1 MLNKRIISFAALS
14 LCITLLFSCL
24 LTASAKPESDTPY
37 IGYEY
42 NSNGK
47 SVAAPAGYYY
57 SGRIDGGDMRLSA
70 PLKSPTD
77 MYFGN
82 DGLIYLLDSGNSR
95 VIVLNKE
102 WKTVRVVENITDESG
117 ERYDF
122 TDACGVTADKSGG
135 IYIADTQHQRV
146 LVLTAD
152 GKLKTVLYKPETS
165 ILQEDVSCNFIKV
178 LTDEQGRI
186 YALADDVNIG
196 AMVYLPDGSFHTF
209 YGSNPVTKTADVIK
223 KYLLRRFMS
232 EKQLKGSLQYTAVNF
247 SNFDTAGGEF
257 IYTVTK
263 DQSTTELTS
272 GMVRKL
278 NVAGTDI
285 LNQGEAIDFG
295 DIEYSM
301 TKRVETGTTKFIDID
316 VDSEGFMFLLDE
328 TRGRVF
334 VYSQQDGMMLTTFGG
349 SGTQDGMFGNP
360 SALETADGTVYVLD
374 KENAC
379 VYSFEPTEY
388 MKTYR
393 SGVIKL
399 ESGDYNGAEEVFN
412 EILAYNTNNETAY
425 YGIGKCLDAKGDYK
439 GAMDNFKKA
448 YNNTEYSKSFEQYRK
463 IFIREHFTAIIL
475 VVLVLTVGIVFG
487 LIRLKRAM
495 VAKEG
500 SAYNGW
506 ETKRLFPFY
515 TARHPADGF
524 AQFRDR
530 NIMSYGVA
538 AVLLVIW
545 FLLSV
550 TDYFYTG
557 FPFNTNRAEN
567 YRLIYTVL
575 QTVGVFLLFVAANYA
590 ICTLLEGKGKFK
602 EIFCAVAYCLL
613 PMLICKAIGII
624 MSQFMAENEGTFI
637 SIVVWVGILW
647 SAALL
652 FIALSTV
659 HQYSFGKTV
668 ASIILTLFGMCVILF
683 LIILFYSL
691 LSQFMTFLQ
700 SLVTEISLR

>member
-1 MLNKRIISFAALS
+1 MLNKRIIGFATLS
-14 LCITLLFSCL
+14 LCLTLLFSCV
-24 LTASAKPESDTPY
+24 LTVSAKPESEPPY

-42 NSNGK
+42 KSNGK
-47 SVAAPAGYYY
+47 SVAAPVGYYY
-57 SGRIDGGDMRLSA
+57 SGRIDGESMGLLV

-77 MYFGN
+77 MFFGS

-95 VIVLNKE
+95 VIVLNQE
-102 WKTVRVVENITDESG
+102 WKTVRIIENITDEAG
-117 ERYDF
+117 ESYDF

-135 IYIADTQHQRV
+135 IYIADTAHQRV
-146 LVLTAD
+146 LVLTAE
-152 GKLKTVLYKPETS
+152 GSLKTVLRKPETS
-165 ILQEDVSCNFIKV
+165 VLEEDISCNFIKV
-178 LTDEQGRI
+178 LIDEQGRI

-232 EKQLKGSLQYTAVNF
+232 EKQLKGSLQYTSVNF

-263 DQSTTELTS
+263 DQSLTELTS

-295 DIEYSM
+295 DIEYST
-301 TKRVETGTTKFIDID
+301 TKRVETGATKFIDID

-334 VYSQQDGMMLTTFGG
+334 VYSQQDGMMLTAFGG
-349 SGTQDGMFGNP
+349 SGTQDGMFANP
-360 SALETADGTVYVLD
+360 QALETVDGLVYVLD
-374 KENAC
+374 KENNC
-379 VYSFEPTEY
+379 VYSFKPTDY

-439 GAMDNFKKA
+439 GAMESFKKA
-448 YNNTEYSKSFEQYRK
+448 YDNTEYSKSFEQYRK
-463 IFIREHFTAIIL
+463 IFIREHFAAIIIG
-475 VVLVLTVGIVFG
+475 VLVLVAAIVFA
-487 LIRLKRAM
+487 LVKLKKIM
-495 VAKEG
+495 VAKDG
-500 SAYNGW
+500 SAYSGY
-506 ETKRLFPFY
+506 ETKKLFPFY
-515 TARHPADGF
+515 TAKHPGDGF

-538 AVLLVIW
+538 ALLLVIW

-550 TDYFYTG
+550 IDYFYTG
-557 FPFNTNRAEN
+557 CPVNINRPEN

-575 QTVGVFLLFVAANYA
+575 QTVGVFILFVIANYA

-613 PMLICKAIGII
+613 PMLICKAIGIV
-624 MSQFMAENEGTFI
+624 MSQFMAQNEGTFI
-637 SIVVWVGILW
+637 NIVVWVGILW
-647 SAALL
+647 SAVLL

-668 ASIILTLFGMCVILF
+668 ASILLTLFGMCVILF
-683 LIILFYSL
+683 LVILFYSL
-691 LSQFMTFLQ
+691 LSQLTTFLQ

>member
-1 MLNKRIISFAALS
+1 MINKKIIKTAALF
-14 LCITLLFSCL
+14 LCL
-24 LTASAKPESDTPY
+24 LLVFSSFFTVAAKPTTNVPY

-42 NSNGK
+42 NSNEK
-47 SVAAPAGYYY
+47 SVAAPVGYYY
-57 SGRIDGGDMRLSA
+57 SGRIDGGNMGLTV
-70 PLKSPTD
+70 PLNSPND
-77 MYFGN
+77 LFFGK

-102 WKTVRVVENITDESG
+102 WKTVRIIENITDESG
-117 ERYDF
+117 ETYDF
-122 TDACGVTADKSGG
+122 TDAGGVTADQSGG
-135 IYIADTQHQRV
+135 VYIADTQHQRV
-146 LVLTAD
+146 LVLSAD
-152 GKLKTVLYKPETS
+152 GGLKMVLHKPETS
-165 ILQEDVSCNFIKV
+165 ILDEGLSCNFIKV

-232 EKQLKGSLQYTAVNF
+232 EKQLKGSLQYTSVNF

-263 DQSTTELTS
+263 DQSTAELTE

-278 NVAGTDI
+278 NVAGSDI
-285 LNQGEAIDFG
+285 LNQDESIPFG
-295 DIEYSM
+295 DIEYST

-334 VYSQQDGMMLTTFGG
+334 VYSQQNGMMLTAFGG

-360 SALETADGTVYVLD
+360 RALETADGIVYVLD
-374 KENAC
+374 KENNC
-379 VYSFEPTEY
+379 IYSFEPTDY
-388 MKTYR
+388 MQTYR

-399 ESGDYNGAEEVFN
+399 EAGDYNGAEDIFN

-439 GAMDNFKKA
+439 GAMENFKKA

-463 IFIREHFTAIIL
+463 FFIREHFTAIIIGIFLL
-475 VVLVLTVGIVFG
+475 VMVIAFAVIK
-487 LIRLKRAM
+487 LKKAM

-515 TARHPADGF
+515 TARHPVDGF

-530 NIMSYGVA
+530 NIMSYAVA

-550 TDYFYTG
+550 ISYFYMG

-575 QTVGVFLLFVAANYA
+575 QTVGVFILFIIANYA

-613 PMLICKAIGII
+613 PMLICKAIGIV

-647 SAALL
+647 SAILL
-652 FIALSTV
+652 FMALSTV
-659 HQYSFGKTV
+659 HQYSFGKTIV
-668 ASIILTLFGMCVILF
+668 SILLTLFGMCVILF

-691 LSQFMTFLQ
+691 LSQLMTFLQ
-700 SLVTEISLR
+700 SLATEISLR